1 MSKDFD
7 SFRKFEKGDVVKQN
21 VISILKQEYTE
32 KASNFHQINNN
43 NKEKLSTIEK
53 NISSIFSNNAYQQ
66 HLNRITSSLNDIF
79 DKQANFYNQ
88 FHKESYGKASFVQEN
103 QNNNS
108 NIIDDEVDVCVK
120 RPNISKNMEDYNM
133 KFDEEDNVKLEL
145 DNPMINFIE
154 ANSEKL
160 NFLGCV
166 KQKTDELYIYDSASD
181 SIKVVKNKKSNFAE
195 KENTF
200 DNFPDNCKYINLGQ
214 SVLFTGGTI
223 ANVTI
228 PNCYLLFIEKKGEE
242 MEISIMPYSN
252 MIHERE
258 RHNIIYIKDR
268 NYIVVCSGF
277 FNDFAEFS
285 DLSTQKWFGLP
296 KMNKVRANATM
307 AYVSNRFVYCIG
319 GYHVKEKKQAGVYLN
334 SCEFLDL
341 DQQDDGWRT
350 VEFEGSGHTIK
361 NCAMGVVPISLNSV
375 LLCGGYDGNTYKN
388 EVYKLKFDE
397 DQVSIEKKGEN
408 LPGTVIF
415 LHSQFARLNKFA
427 YNFDSN
433 MNLLRFDPSKSLFE
447 VIAI

>member
-228 PNCYLLFIEKKGEE
+228 PNCYLLFIEKKEKRWKFL
-242 MEISIMPYSN
+242 SCP
-252 MIHERE
+252 
-258 RHNIIYIKDR
+258 
-268 NYIVVCSGF
+268 IV
-277 FNDFAEFS
+277 
-285 DLSTQKWFGLP
+285 
-296 KMNKVRANATM
+296 
-307 AYVSNRFVYCIG
+307 I
-319 GYHVKEKKQAGVYLN
+319 
-334 SCEFLDL
+334 
-341 DQQDDGWRT
+341 
-350 VEFEGSGHTIK
+350 
-361 NCAMGVVPISLNSV
+361 
-375 LLCGGYDGNTYKN
+375 
-388 EVYKLKFDE
+388 
-397 DQVSIEKKGEN
+397 
-408 LPGTVIF
+408 
-415 LHSQFARLNKFA
+415 
-427 YNFDSN
+427 
-433 MNLLRFDPSKSLFE
+433 
-447 VIAI
+447 